1 MTMPNWQ
8 WQLRHRRAFISCLAE
23 TGDPAAA
30 AAAVRRPI
38 DQAYRLRDTDM
49 AFAAEW
55 EQAIAIAWEQ
65 VEARVLV
72 GLLKAAAATA
82 QEPAGKLIDHRMA
95 LALLQR
101 RDAPQRAG
109 AGAGSAAGAGGKAA
123 ARRPDTLGVERLR
136 AEIRALAGP
145 VPGARPRA

>member
-30 AAAVRRPI
+30 AAAVGRPT
-38 DQAYRLRDTDM
+38 DQAYRLRHTDM

-55 EQAIAIAWEQ
+55 ERAIAIAWEQ

-72 GLLKAAAATA
+72 GLLKAAAVTA
-82 QEPAGKLIDHRMA
+82 EDTTGKLIDHRMA

-109 AGAGSAAGAGGKAA
+109 AGAGAGSGGRAA
-123 ARRPDTLGVERLR
+123 ARRPDALGVERLR

-145 VPGARPRA
+145 LPVEQARA